1 MTKEEIH
8 TIVKKFGEGA
18 FNAKRAGFDGVQI
31 HAVHE
36 GYLIDQFAISFFNH
50 RTDEYGG
57 SLENR
62 LRFAR
67 EIVEEIKSRCGKDF
81 PVTLRF
87 SPKSFIKDW
96 RVGALPG
103 EVFEEKGRDVPEGL
117 EAAKLLVS
125 YGYDALDVDVGSY
138 DAWWWSHPPMYQQK
152 GLYRPYAKMVK
163 EVVDVPVICAGRM
176 DNPDMASEAI
186 ADGTCDMIS
195 LGRPLLAD
203 ADYVNKLRSGNIA
216 RIRPAF
222 PATRVVWEESRSTPL

>member
-1 MTKEEIH
+1 MVLVCGSETIGFILANERTLSLFSRISPSCLHRWLDKVCRELTVDEIH
-8 TIVKKFGEGA
+8 TIVKRFGEGA
-18 FNAKRAGFDGVQI
+18 YNAKRAGFDGVEI

-67 EIVEEIKSRCGKDF
+67 EIVEEIHAKCGRDF
-81 PVTLRF
+81 VVALRY

-103 EVFEEKGRDVPEGL
+103 EEFEEKGRDLPEGI

-125 YGYDALDVDVGSY
+125 YGYDCLDVDVGSY
-138 DAWWWSHPPMYQQK
+138 DAWWWP
-152 GLYRPYAKMVK
+152 
-163 EVVDVPVICAGRM
+163 
-176 DNPDMASEAI
+176 
-186 ADGTCDMIS
+186 
-195 LGRPLLAD
+195 
-203 ADYVNKLRSGNIA
+203 
-216 RIRPAF
+216 
-222 PATRVVWEESRSTPL
+222 WELP